1 MCTRFGPA
9 GPGRTTLM
17 RVQRHG
23 TGACSV
29 VRGYEPALLASNIAG
44 DTPLDCD
51 NAPSRVIAV
60 TAPPAQTA
68 GRGR

>member
-1 MCTRFGPA
+1 
-9 GPGRTTLM
+9 M

-60 TAPPAQTA
+60 TAPPAQAA